1 MQSIVKRSNPLKEA
15 RAFLGEDWQKYRDII
30 SQYMRGRIPLLD
42 RILRFIMR
50 YRGKEMRPL
59 FLMLTARLFGTLNDA
74 VHRAAAMVE
83 ILHNATLVHDDVVD
97 DALKRRGFFSVKT
110 LWGNRIAVLVGD
122 FLLARGL
129 LLAVDNKDWDSLSVL
144 SRAVKAMSEGELFQ
158 AETARKHN
166 WTEQIYFEIIRL
178 KTASL
183 FAVCTGLAAKVQG
196 LPKEEVEKWYWFGEQ
211 LGIAFQIQDD
221 VLDFQGKTGKS
232 MGQDVKEGKL
242 SLPVIHA
249 LEKMPLTKK
258 WEFLRLLRN
267 ASKGKNIERIRKIVE
282 EYNGFE
288 YAKQKA
294 VFYTQRALDFLQR
307 FSDKDAY
314 PYLLNLIEFILS
326 RRK

>member
-1 MQSIVKRSNPLKEA
+1 MRSVVKGGNPLKEA
-15 RAFLGEDWQKYRDII
+15 RLFLGEDWKRYREIL
-30 SQYMRGRIPLLD
+30 SRYMRGRIPLLD

-59 FLMLTARLFGTLNDA
+59 FLLLTARLFGRLNES
-74 VHRAAAMVE
+74 VHRAAVMVE

-129 LLAVDNKDWDSLSVL
+129 LLAVDNNDWDSLRVL

-196 LPKEEVEKWYWFGEQ
+196 LPEEDVEKWYWFGEQ

-221 VLDFQGKTGKS
+221 VLDFQKKTGKS

-242 SLPVIHA
+242 SLPVIYA
-249 LEKMPLTKK
+249 MEKMPLTKK

-267 ASKGKNIERIRKIVE
+267 ASKKKNFERIKSIVE
-282 EYNGFE
+282 EYDGFT
-288 YAKQKA
+288 YARNKA
-294 VFYTQRALDFLQR
+294 NFYMQRAYEFLKQ
-307 FSDKDAY
+307 FSDREAY
-314 PYLLNLIEFILS
+314 PYLKNLIDFIL
-326 RRK
+326 RRDK